1 MTERE
6 AMTTAMG
13 QRGGIRSRARAAV
26 DLLLD
31 CCPGVPHADL
41 SDRPGALSELARNI
55 AEAIVECEHRGSR
68 SVPPASEIARHPD
81 FPVILARRVLGG
93 LHLHAALETS
103 ADAGVLAGLVARRLL
118 LDGDVRDA
126 RDLAVLALD
135 LASRSEVPYGEL
147 ILGVLAAALSGC
159 GNGEQAEEIRDVL
172 RGQGHD
178 VESWRDI
185 EAWAAAVHPRDD
197 VEADPWG
204 AGPAVSIERQVGLLP
219 ASCSTTTPVAWA
231 EPAWID
237 AMERFGLHRHRR
249 LHGLTLN
256 AVTLLL
262 RELEDDEIDKEWI
275 VG

>member
-6 AMTTAMG
+6 ATTTAME

-26 DLLLD
+26 NALLD
-31 CCPGVPHADL
+31 CGPGMPRTDL
-41 SDRPGALSELARNI
+41 SDHPKALSELARNI
-55 AEAIVECEHRGSR
+55 AGTIVECELRGSKLG
-68 SVPPASEIARHPD
+68 PPATEIARHPD

-126 RDLAVLALD
+126 RDLGVLALD
-135 LASRSEVPYGEL
+135 LASRSDVTYGEL

-159 GNGEQAEEIRDVL
+159 GNGEQAEGIRDVL
-172 RGQGHD
+172 RVQGHD

-185 EAWAAAVHPRDD
+185 EAWAAAIPPLDD
-197 VEADPWG
+197 VEVDPWR
-204 AGPAVSIERQVGLLP
+204 AGPAVSKGRQAGLLT

-231 EPAWID
+231 DPGWID
-237 AMERFGLHRHRR
+237 AMERFDLHRHRR
-249 LHGLTLN
+249 LHGLTFHE
-256 AVTLLL
+256 VTLLL
-262 RELEDDEIDKEWI
+262 RELEDDAIDKEWL